1 MKIFSIKQR
10 FLLAAVIALL
20 FFGVASRLIWRAIPG
35 FWSYLIQLV
44 IIGALLYLF
53 NFFLN
58 RYILEPIYI
67 INQLAEEIADNNLSG
82 KAEFTSND
90 EFFILGNTM
99 NQMIKNMRDILQENL
114 DAAEKVAQA
123 SQDMSSMVEEANLST
138 QEVSNTIDSIA
149 KGTEEQSHN
158 VKQSAMAA
166 QQMAATA
173 QEVAAEAQKAAAS
186 SAKAAESS
194 KTGGEIIQGVREKI
208 LHVKETVDSSAAV
221 VMKLGARS
229 QEIGKII
236 DVIRGISRQ
245 TNLLALNAAI
255 EAARAGE
262 HGRGFSVVADEVRAL
277 AEQTTQSTIQITQM
291 ISEIQKETKSAVEAM
306 ESGTRAVEEGAAL
319 AIQANEAFE
328 AILSSINQTV
338 HTIQEIAAAS
348 QEQAAS
354 SEEMSSTMEGV
365 EEIASR
371 NAIGAQ
377 QVASAAEQQRQTM
390 ENLAKSA
397 MELVDMAD
405 YLTALVGRFKVVSD
419 FQRCWRYWDCNYIE
433 CPAYQSKEE
442 KCWLIANTL
451 GRDGIPMGSVMEK
464 RARCHQCDVFRIN
477 TLVEEE
483 LGQGQEEELEEQSV
497 S

>member
-1 MKIFSIKQR
+1 
-10 FLLAAVIALL
+10 
-20 FFGVASRLIWRAIPG
+20 
-35 FWSYLIQLV
+35 
-44 IIGALLYLF
+44 
-53 NFFLN
+53 
-58 RYILEPIYI
+58 
-67 INQLAEEIADNNLSG
+67 
-82 KAEFTSND
+82 
-90 EFFILGNTM
+90 
-99 NQMIKNMRDILQENL
+99 
-114 DAAEKVAQA
+114 
-123 SQDMSSMVEEANLST
+123 
-138 QEVSNTIDSIA
+138 
-149 KGTEEQSHN
+149 
-158 VKQSAMAA
+158 
-166 QQMAATA
+166 
-173 QEVAAEAQKAAAS
+173 
-186 SAKAAESS
+186 
-194 KTGGEIIQGVREKI
+194 
-208 LHVKETVDSSAAV
+208 
-221 VMKLGARS
+221 
-229 QEIGKII
+229 
-236 DVIRGISRQ
+236 
-245 TNLLALNAAI
+245 LALNAAI

-405 YLTALVGRFKVVSD
+405 HLTALVGRFKVVSD

>member
-1 MKIFSIKQR
+1 MKLFSIKQR

-20 FFGVASRLIWRAIPG
+20 LFGIASRLIWLTFSGIFP
-35 FWSYLIQLV
+35 YLLQLV
-44 IIGALLYLF
+44 IIGVLLYLF
-53 NFFLN
+53 SFFLN

-82 KAEFTSND
+82 RAEFATRD

-99 NQMIKNMRDILQENL
+99 NEMMKNMRNILQENL

-123 SQDMSSMVEEANLST
+123 SQDMSAMVEEANLST
-138 QEVSNTIDSIA
+138 QEISSTIDSIA
-149 KGTEEQSHN
+149 KGTEEQSLHL
-158 VKQSAMAA
+158 KQSAMAA

-173 QEVAAEAQKAAAS
+173 EEVAAEAQKAAAS
-186 SAKAAESS
+186 SAKAADSS
-194 KTGGEIIQGVREKI
+194 KTGGEIIQSVRSKI
-208 LHVKETVDSSAAV
+208 IQVKETVDSSAAV
-221 VMKLGARS
+221 VMKLGTRS

-291 ISEIQKETKSAVEAM
+291 ISEIQKETKTAVEAM
-306 ESGTRAVEEGAAL
+306 ESGTRAVEEGAGL

-338 HTIQEIAAAS
+338 QTIQEIAAAS

-354 SEEMSSTMEGV
+354 SQEMSSTMEGV
-365 EEIASR
+365 EQIASR
-371 NAIGAQ
+371 NALGSQ

-405 YLTALVGRFKVVSD
+405 HLTALVGRFKVISD
-419 FQRCWRYWDCNYIE
+419 FQRCWRVFDCNYIE

-464 RARCHQCDVFRIN
+464 RVRCHQCDVFKLN

-483 LGQGQEEELEEQSV
+483 KEQEEAEEKSV